1 MLVHFIQP
9 LLPASLAE
17 SLDKDE
23 CSQASHD
30 KGNDLNP
37 VYAPAH
43 GLVRDVQEAVVSVLR
58 FFLMLVAG
66 VGHLSAG

>member
-1 MLVHFIQP
+1 MHFIQP

-30 KGNDLNP
+30 KGDYLNP
-37 VYAPAH
+37 VYAPA

-58 FFLMLVAG
+58 LFLVRVG
-66 VGHLSAG
+66 GIGHLSAG